1 MHLKLPPAVV
11 WVLAAVFMLGLD
23 RFLPFGEFD
32 FTGRIYFIY
41 LFLILGGA
49 IGLVAVIQFVRKQ
62 TTVDPTKPETVSKLV
77 INGLYRFTRNP
88 MYLGLLLV
96 LLAWGVYLGNAFN
109 TLIAAGFVSYMNK
122 FQIQPEEEALAKTFG
137 SEYAA
142 YLKDVRRWF

>member
-49 IGLVAVIQFVRKQ
+49 IGVVAVIQFVRKQ
-62 TTVDPTKPETVSKLV
+62 TTVNPTKPETVSKLV

-122 FQIQPEEEALAKTFG
+122 FQIQPEEEALSKTFG

-142 YLKDVRRWF
+142 YLKNVRRWF

>member
-1 MHLKLPPAVV
+1 MHLKLPPVV
-11 WVLAAVFMLGLD
+11 VCLLAAVVMFGLD
-23 RFLPFGEFD
+23 RFLPFGDFD
-32 FTGRIYFIY
+32 FTGRIYFRY

-49 IGLVAVIQFVRKQ
+49 IEVVAVIQFIRKK
-62 TTVDPTKPETVSKLV
+62 TTVNPTKPETVSKLV

-109 TLIAAGFVSYMNK
+109 TLIAAGSVSYMNR

-137 SEYAA
+137 SEYAT
-142 YLKDVRRWF
+142 YLKNVRRWF